1 MTTFLSHAFCSA
13 DVKQLGGYAER
24 CRKINTA
31 TTDVAPDVQAVI
43 TMSKLRQPHTKKHSP
58 LFSGETIFK
67 QLSSSSFGRF
77 HVTIQGVKSYLP
89 KSELELPKVIVIG
102 GKSAGKSSLLE
113 NITKCSV
120 YRDLC
125 TKRPVKLQL
134 KQVDA
139 SDEAFV
145 HVLYHNERTVL
156 KSTDAILDEVDRIMK
171 PLSAIA
177 DDEIII
183 QIGQVVQLRSPGL
196 DTSCVPLLLFV
207 LSNISSLELAIM
219 LHSLARHD

>member
-1 MTTFLSHAFCSA
+1 MQHCFATASA
-13 DVKQLGGYAER
+13 DVTL
-24 CRKINTA
+24 
-31 TTDVAPDVQAVI
+31 VVQVV
-43 TMSKLRQPHTKKHSP
+43 MSKFRQPHTRKHSP

-77 HVTIQGVKSYLP
+77 HAAMQGVKSYVP

-120 YRDLC
+120 FPRDRDLC

-134 KQVDA
+134 KQVDTR
-139 SDEAFV
+139 DEAFV
-145 HVLYHNERTVL
+145 HVLYQNKRVVL
-156 KSTDAILDEVDRIMK
+156 KSTDAILGEVDRIMK
-171 PLSAIA
+171 PLKTIA

-183 QIGQVVQLRSPGL
+183 QIGQVYIP
-196 DTSCVPLLLFV
+196 CK
-207 LSNISSLELAIM
+207 A
-219 LHSLARHD
+219 